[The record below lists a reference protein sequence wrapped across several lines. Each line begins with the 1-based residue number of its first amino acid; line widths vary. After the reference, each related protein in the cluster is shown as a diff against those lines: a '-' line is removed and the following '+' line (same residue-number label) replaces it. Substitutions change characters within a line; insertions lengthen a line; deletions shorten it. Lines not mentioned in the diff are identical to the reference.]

1 MKTVIIQSYRTHD
14 VPSWIAR
21 CLESVEGWAAARGYD
36 RWLTDDGAFALCGD
50 EYLAKV
56 GDNKRS
62 ITNLCRLELIRRAH
76 AEGYE
81 RAIWIDADVF
91 VFDPARL
98 DFPVSDRLVFA
109 REAWVAYNKEGWYA
123 ISTFNNCVVV
133 SRPGDPDLD
142 LIIATIRHVA
152 RHHPIRSNFQ
162 LGVELLRGLDRFLYF
177 ELMTEVGML
186 SNFVV
191 MAIARNVTDTL
202 KLQATKHGMPIYA
215 ANLSASEH
223 LVPVV
228 PEAATHRAMDI
239 LEATQGGVINDWLDP
254 ATPNGR

>member
-1 MKTVIIQSYRTHD
+1 MKTVIVQSFRTD
-14 VPSWIAR
+14 GLPSWIAR
-21 CLESVEGWAAARGYD
+21 CLASVEDWSAARGYD
-36 RWLTDDGAFALCGD
+36 RWLTDDRAFALCGD
-50 EYLAKV
+50 DYLAKV

-76 AEGYE
+76 AQGYE

-109 REAWVAYNKEGWYA
+109 KETWVGYSRDGWYA
-123 ISTFNNCVVV
+123 TSSLNNCVVV

-142 LIIATIRHVA
+142 FIIETIRHVA

-162 LGVELLRGLDRFLYF
+162 VGVELLRGLDRFLYF
-177 ELMTEVGML
+177 ERMTEVGMF

-191 MAIARNVTDTL
+191 MAIAKNVADTL
-202 KLQATKHGMPIYA
+202 KLQATRHGAPIHA

-223 LVPVV
+223 LVPAV
-228 PEAATHRAMDI
+228 PEAAAHRAMDI
-239 LEATQGGVINDWLDP
+239 LAATRGGVINDWLLDP
-254 ATPNGR
+254 TGAEP